1 MSEIRKITEE
11 EFNDLIIENKK
22 RVLVDF
28 FASWCGPCKML
39 APILEEVNNENDT
52 DTLICKVDV
61 DESFD
66 IAKTYGIMSV
76 PTLILFEDGVEKQ
89 RIIGLKNKEFI
100 QSVIKNQ

>member
-11 EFNDLIIENKK
+11 DFNDLIIENKK

-39 APILEEVNNENDT
+39 APILEEVNNENTT

-61 DESFD
+61 DECFD
-66 IAKTYGIMSV
+66 IAKSFGVMSV
-76 PTLILFEDGVEKQ
+76 PTLILFENGKEKA
-89 RIIGLKNKEFI
+89 RAIGLKNKEFI
-100 QSVIKNQ
+100 TNLIKN

>member
-1 MSEIRKITEE
+1 MSEIKKITEE

-76 PTLILFEDGVEKQ
+76 PTLILFEEGIEKQ